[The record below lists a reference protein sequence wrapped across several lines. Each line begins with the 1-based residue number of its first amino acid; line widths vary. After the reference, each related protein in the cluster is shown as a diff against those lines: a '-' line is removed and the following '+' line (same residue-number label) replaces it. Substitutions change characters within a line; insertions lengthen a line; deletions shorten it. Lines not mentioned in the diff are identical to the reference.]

1 MNKNFTKGLGSK
13 SNWLRDFRKN
23 RPLLLMTVP
32 GLLVLLINSYLP
44 MFGIVM
50 AFQKINFDRMAFFG
64 DWVGLKN
71 FSFFFRT
78 TDAFIITRNTI
89 LYNLAFIFLG
99 LVTSVFF
106 AISLNELTNR
116 RASKF
121 YQTVM
126 FLPYFMSWIVISY
139 IVFALLGYENGYIN
153 HSVLKAL
160 GFGPV
165 NWYMEPKIWPHI
177 IIMLDLWKNAGYNS
191 VIYLAAITNID
202 NTYYEAAHIDGASK
216 LQQIRYVTLQKA
228 GEAAATAAWLAI
240 EKGISLREIPYGELS
255 FFLKQTGCLD
265 EKNNTGVRFDFTD
278 PSIPPQKI
286 QWLTDE
292 ESIMKGLSTDKP
304 GIAIWSSKRLG
315 DIIRDKLL
323 KWMNEGETEN
333 LRKHSAIALA
343 LLSEKKAL
351 PVLRNMV
358 RERDSKVLED
368 CRKNNQIRGVIA
380 IYLLGRMRDAESICE
395 LAQIICDPDEIKRP
409 LYQIPQKIHKDNGLV
424 VSRNTE
430 EFNNVYFQ
438 FFTHALMALVKIGEH
453 HLHLRQEIKDILK
466 KAIGNGEYKS
476 RITGAGPMT
485 YEYSVV
491 ENTEVI
497 VRNVLRSWEA

>member
-216 LQQIRYVTLQKA
+216 LQQIRYVTLPMLKPMMIIMTLLA
-228 GEAAATAAWLAI
+228 IGKIFNSDFGLFYTVPMNSGALYNVTSTIDTYVYRTMASAFGSNFNMSAAA
-240 EKGISLREIPYGELS
+240 GFYQS
-255 FFLKQTGCLD
+255 FVGFVCVIIT
-265 EKNNTGVRFDFTD
+265 NN
-278 PSIPPQKI
+278 
-286 QWLTDE
+286 
-292 ESIMKGLSTDKP
+292 
-304 GIAIWSSKRLG
+304 
-315 DIIRDKLL
+315 
-323 KWMNEGETEN
+323 
-333 LRKHSAIALA
+333 
-343 LLSEKKAL
+343 
-351 PVLRNMV
+351 
-358 RERDSKVLED
+358 
-368 CRKNNQIRGVIA
+368 
-380 IYLLGRMRDAESICE
+380 
-395 LAQIICDPDEIKRP
+395 
-409 LYQIPQKIHKDNGLV
+409 
-424 VSRNTE
+424 
-430 EFNNVYFQ
+430 
-438 FFTHALMALVKIGEH
+438 
-453 HLHLRQEIKDILK
+453 
-466 KAIGNGEYKS
+466 
-476 RITGAGPMT
+476 
-485 YEYSVV
+485 
-491 ENTEVI
+491 I
-497 VRNVLRSWEA
+497 VRRIDSDYALF